1 MINKAYKVRL
11 YPNKGQEVLINKTFG
26 CVRLVWNTLL
36 AKNNEGFAEHGSDWK
51 MEYNTTE
58 IKKGF
63 YFMSEVSSGA
73 LQQKGRDFKESFNQ
87 WFRSVSGKR
96 KGKRLGRPSFKK
108 KGSKDSYKLPN
119 QKFQI
124 LQEDRSIRLEKIGRV
139 KCKYSSHIPDDS
151 KLVSVTISKTNRGHY
166 FASIIVEQEVPAL
179 PSTGKKVGLD
189 IGIKDLMTLSNG
201 TIIKNPCFL
210 RENQSKIKKIQK
222 HLSRKTKGSA
232 RYNKCKV
239 ELARKH
245 AKVSSQREWYL
256 HNITKALVKDY
267 DFISTETLSSEGM
280 TGQIANVNR
289 ALYDTSIYELTRQ
302 LEYKANWYGKTF
314 NKVDKW
320 FPSSQRCSVC
330 GKQNKKIKN
339 LAIRKWQCSCGVSHQ
354 RDHNAAINILKQGF
368 EDISGESLDYK
379 RGDFI
384 DTFNYVKEIDD
395 FIETLTFK

>member
-1 MINKAYKVRL
+1 
-11 YPNKGQEVLINKTFG
+11 
-26 CVRLVWNTLL
+26 
-36 AKNNEGFAEHGSDWK
+36 
-51 MEYNTTE
+51 
-58 IKKGF
+58 
-63 YFMSEVSSGA
+63 
-73 LQQKGRDFKESFNQ
+73 
-87 WFRSVSGKR
+87 
-96 KGKRLGRPSFKK
+96 
-108 KGSKDSYKLPN
+108 
-119 QKFQI
+119 
-124 LQEDRSIRLEKIGRV
+124 
-139 KCKYSSHIPDDS
+139 
-151 KLVSVTISKTNRGHY
+151 
-166 FASIIVEQEVPAL
+166 
-179 PSTGKKVGLD
+179 
-189 IGIKDLMTLSNG
+189 
-201 TIIKNPCFL
+201 
-210 RENQSKIKKIQK
+210 
-222 HLSRKTKGSA
+222 
-232 RYNKCKV
+232 
-239 ELARKH
+239 
-245 AKVSSQREWYL
+245 
-256 HNITKALVKDY
+256 
-267 DFISTETLSSEGM
+267 M